1 MPDAGNVRRFIEQF
15 ALLVD
20 QHAQELTELDAAIG
34 DGDHGINMRRGMK
47 AVIER
52 LPADSSAP
60 DVLLK
65 SVGTSLISKVGGA
78 SGPLYGTAFLRASK
92 AVAGKVVLEPADVVI
107 LFRAALQGVIDLG
120 KAVRNDKTMVDAFEP
135 AVDVLQS
142 SLENG
147 KSMTDALAAAKAAA
161 QAGSDATI
169 DIVARKGRASYLGER
184 ARGHRDP
191 GSASTALLF
200 TAAAETLGVPAGGLG
215 APGGGLGAQ

>member
-1 MPDAGNVRRFIEQF
+1 MPDAGSVRRCIEEF

-34 DGDHGINMRRGMK
+34 DADHGINMQRGMR
-47 AVIER
+47 AVLER
-52 LPADSSAP
+52 LPADGCAP

-65 SVGTSLISKVGGA
+65 SVATSLISKVGGA

-92 AVAGKVVLEPADVVI
+92 AVAGKAELEPADVGA
-107 LFRAALQGVIDLG
+107 LFRAALQGVVELG
-120 KAVRNDKTMVDAFEP
+120 KAARNDKTMVDAFEP
-135 AVDVLQS
+135 AVDALQGAI
-142 SLENG
+142 ENG
-147 KSMTDALAAAKAAA
+147 NSIAAALAAAKSAA

-169 DIVARKGRASYLGER
+169 DLVARKGRASYLGER

-200 TAAAETLGVPAGGLG
+200 AAAADTLG
-215 APGGGLGAQ
+215 AP

>member
-1 MPDAGNVRRFIEQF
+1 MPDATSVRRFIEQF

-34 DGDHGINMRRGMK
+34 DADHGINMRRGMR

-52 LPADSSAP
+52 LPADGSAP

-65 SVGTSLISKVGGA
+65 SVGSSLISKVGGA

-92 AVAGKVVLEPADVVI
+92 AVAGKAELEPADVSA
-107 LFRAALQGVIDLG
+107 LFRAALQGVVELG

-135 AVDVLQS
+135 AVDVLQT
-142 SLENG
+142 SLADG
-147 KSMTDALAAAKAAA
+147 KSIADALAAAKSAA

-169 DIVARKGRASYLGER
+169 DLVARKGRASYLGDR

-200 TAAAETLGVPAGGLG
+200 AAAAETL
-215 APGGGLGAQ
+215 Q

>member
-1 MPDAGNVRRFIEQF
+1 MPNAASVRRFIEQF
-15 ALLVD
+15 ALLID
-20 QHAQELTELDAAIG
+20 QHALELTELDAAIG
-34 DGDHGINMRRGMK
+34 DGDHGINMRRGMR

-52 LPADSSAP
+52 LPAEGSAP

-65 SVGTSLISKVGGA
+65 SVATSLISKVGGA
-78 SGPLYGTAFLRASK
+78 SGPLYGTAFMRASK
-92 AVAGKVVLEPADVVI
+92 AVAGKEVLEPADVGA
-107 LFRAALQGVIDLG
+107 LFRAALQGVFDLG
-120 KAVRNDKTMVDAFEP
+120 KAVHADKTMVDAFAP

-147 KSMTDALAAAKAAA
+147 KSIADALAAAKSAA

-169 DIVARKGRASYLGER
+169 DLVARKGRASYLGER

-200 TAAAETLGVPAGGLG
+200 AAAADTLG
-215 APGGGLGAQ
+215 AP